1 MTMHLN
7 TNSEKLG
14 LIDYSYGEDTFQ
26 FTFKRPK
33 QISPD
38 EKLGVEFVHPRIDR
52 VAQRA
57 HTQAIECEE
66 NAGGWRTR
74 LLMAHGK
81 ASQVIARIYQPCLSE
96 SRARSRGS
104 SAER

>member
-1 MTMHLN
+1 MLRNGWAGQSLAKLSMTMYLN

-14 LIDYSYGEDTFQ
+14 LIDYSYSEDTFQ

-52 VAQRA
+52 VAQ
-57 HTQAIECEE
+57 Q
-66 NAGGWRTR
+66 
-74 LLMAHGK
+74 
-81 ASQVIARIYQPCLSE
+81 RILQQFSVKKMLVDGEP
-96 SRARSRGS
+96 AF
-104 SAER
+104 